1 MKFSKGDLVVY
12 EGYLYRIKSCGLLLR
27 EPPIPIY
34 DLVNEFGG
42 GVGSIK
48 EEELSSYPE
57 IGGVL

>member
-1 MKFSKGDLVVY
+1 MNFKKGDLVVY

-27 EPPIPIY
+27 EHAIPIY

-42 GVGSIK
+42 TVGSIR
-48 EEELSSYPE
+48 EEELQLYPE

>member
-1 MKFSKGDLVVY
+1 MKFKKGDLVVY
-12 EGYLYRIKSCGLLLR
+12 EGYLYRIKSCGMLLR

-42 GVGSIK
+42 TVTHVR
-48 EEELSSYPE
+48 EEALQLYPE